1 MDKPDRMIESM
12 RAKWGLEFGELAAA
26 KKAENE
32 DVKEFLAKQDDRHRM
47 AYAARVENYKRQCV
61 FVGSTNNDD
70 YLSDPTGL
78 RRFWIWHT
86 TRTRAKPTDTEHL
99 KANLWRIFGEAY
111 QAYLDM
117 RAAQPYGDLWL
128 DLVSREAIEEGEA
141 IAQGSRKQSATEAIS
156 EVIEGWLDRR
166 VGIEETR
173 NTVSDPLDAQFDD
186 DEDAGGVR
194 FYRNMVTAKMAFEA
208 LSGEKIMSAYRNVT
222 PHTYGKAIK
231 LIKGW
236 RELGRVRRLGQP
248 AQVWFCRELEGPLW
262 VEAPEEQADDGLPA
276 AVEEANIDDLLG

>member
-1 MDKPDRMIESM
+1 M
-12 RAKWGLEFGELAAA
+12 R
-26 KKAENE
+26 
-32 DVKEFLAKQDDRHRM
+32 
-47 AYAARVENYKRQCV
+47 
-61 FVGSTNNDD
+61 T
-70 YLSDPTGL
+70 
-78 RRFWIWHT
+78 
-86 TRTRAKPTDTEHL
+86 
-99 KANLWRIFGEAY
+99 
-111 QAYLDM
+111 
-117 RAAQPYGDLWL
+117 AQPYGDLWL

-186 DEDAGGVR
+186 DEDADGVR